1 MSILNSIKSWIQ
13 EPPPAYVFEISEAG
27 LAWAATVP
35 FATGFAPFHRP
46 AVVVTPLKDN
56 VVDEVLLRQ
65 SVEGVL
71 NPALKR
77 KTCALVLPDFC
88 GRVMVLDFDT
98 FPSKLEEQ
106 QALVK
111 FRVKRSVPY
120 DIDSAAVSFA
130 VQSTEG
136 KHQEVV
142 AAVVSLEIIARY
154 EAPFRAAGL
163 HPGVVT
169 TSSVA
174 TLDLLR
180 EPGVTMAARLSGRQ
194 LTLSVIEAG
203 RLKLV
208 RCVELPR
215 VDREEVEGVV
225 VPTLAYIEDEL
236 KKKPDHLVVCGFG
249 SMTESWNWSSEF
261 GLTAEPLRSRLGAPG
276 EQNAGLYGFLERLEV
291 A

>member
-1 MSILNSIKSWIQ
+1 MSFFHSIKSWIE

-27 LAWAATVP
+27 LAWATTAP
-35 FATGFAPFHRP
+35 FQTGFAAFHRP
-46 AVVVTPLKDN
+46 AVEVTPLKDN
-56 VVDEVLLRQ
+56 VLDQELLRQ
-65 SVEGVL
+65 TVESVL

-163 HPGVVT
+163 HPGLIT

-174 TLDLLR
+174 TLDLVR
-180 EPGVTMAARLSGRQ
+180 EPGVTLAARLSGRQ
-194 LTLSVIEAG
+194 LSLSVIETG

-208 RCVELPR
+208 RCVELAA
-215 VDREEVEGVV
+215 VNREEVEAVV

-236 KKKPDHLVVCGFG
+236 KKKPDHLVLCGFG
-249 SMTESWNWSSEF
+249 PMAESWDWRGEF
-261 GLTAEPLRSRLGAPG
+261 GLQAQPLRSRLGTPG

>member
-1 MSILNSIKSWIQ
+1 MSILQTIKRWIQ

-27 LAWAATVP
+27 LAWATTVP
-35 FATGFAPFHRP
+35 LATGFAPFHKP
-46 AVVVTPLKDN
+46 ALAVTPLKNN
-56 VVDEVLLRQ
+56 VLDEDLVRET
-65 SVEGVL
+65 VEGVL
-71 NPALKR
+71 NPLIKS

-98 FPSKLEEQ
+98 FPSKPEEQ

-120 DIDSAAVSFA
+120 DIDSAAVSYA

-142 AAVVSLEIIARY
+142 ATVVSLEIVARY

-163 HPGVVT
+163 HLGLVT
-169 TSSVA
+169 TASVA
-174 TLDLLR
+174 ALDLIR
-180 EPGVTMAARLSGRQ
+180 EQGVIVAARLSGRQ
-194 LTLSVIEAG
+194 LSLSVIDAG
-203 RLKLV
+203 HLKLV
-208 RCVELPR
+208 RCVELPE
-215 VDREEVEGVV
+215 VTAAEVESVL

-236 KKKPDHLVVCGFG
+236 KKKPEQLVVCGFG
-249 SMTESWNWSSEF
+249 APPESWDWTREF
-261 GLTAEPLRSRLGAPG
+261 GLTAQPLRSRLGAPG